1 RIRPER
7 CFVAG
12 PGLHPDVVL
21 PVRYFVIQAV
31 DSNGENLTLSPVK
44 IRLQVQI
51 SPLKKQEHIRIHVPP
66 PLDRQDGSFLVR
78 YRLYG
83 TVQGGLKVEVHHQG
97 VHVAESPYSL
107 HGPVYHEY
115 CDCPEGD
122 ASLWESA
129 MRCPA
134 EEPQIL
140 KDFSSFPAID
150 LRRLR
155 QEVPRRFANRG
166 GLVHYAVVANRLY
179 RRTLGKYT
187 DFKMFS
193 DEMLLSLTRKVRVP
207 DVEFYINVGDWPLET
222 RATDALPILSWCGS
236 TDTRD
241 IVLPTYDVTHST
253 LETMRGV
260 TNDLLSVQGNTG
272 PPWMNKTARAFFRG
286 RDSREERLHL
296 VSISKKNPELLDA
309 GITAWFFFR
318 DEEKRVGKAP
328 LVGFFDFF
336 KVRQQE
342 RTSEEP
348 LSLQPSLVFV
358 VFLKFAFA
366 FQHKYQVNVDGTVAA
381 YRFPYLLLGN
391 SLVLKQDSPYY
402 EFFYGHLEAGT
413 HYLPVKR
420 DLSDLL
426 DQIKWAKENDGRAE
440 KMAAAGQALARE
452 LLRPG
457 RLYCYYYRVL
467 RAYAERQTGRP
478 TRHPDMEA
486 VPQPDDP
493 AAACACARALRED

>member
-1 RIRPER
+1 
-7 CFVAG
+7 
-12 PGLHPDVVL
+12 
-21 PVRYFVIQAV
+21 
-31 DSNGENLTLSPVK
+31 
-44 IRLQVQI
+44 
-51 SPLKKQEHIRIHVPP
+51 
-66 PLDRQDGSFLVR
+66 
-78 YRLYG
+78 
-83 TVQGGLKVEVHHQG
+83 
-97 VHVAESPYSL
+97 
-107 HGPVYHEY
+107 
-115 CDCPEGD
+115 
-122 ASLWESA
+122 ASL
-129 MRCPA
+129 
-134 EEPQIL
+134 
-140 KDFSSFPAID
+140 
-150 LRRLR
+150 
-155 QEVPRRFANRG
+155 
-166 GLVHYAVVANRLY
+166 
-179 RRTLGKYT
+179 
-187 DFKMFS
+187 
-193 DEMLLSLTRKVRVP
+193 DEQNGP
-207 DVEFYINVGDWPLET
+207 CF
-222 RATDALPILSWCGS
+222 LPW
-236 TDTRD
+236 
-241 IVLPTYDVTHST
+241 
-253 LETMRGV
+253 
-260 TNDLLSVQGNTG
+260 
-272 PPWMNKTARAFFRG
+272 ARH
-286 RDSREERLHL
+286 REERLHL

-467 RAYAERQTGRP
+467 RAYAEARRDGRRATRTWRRCPSRTTPRRRVRAREHPRRQRRQG
-478 TRHPDMEA
+478 
-486 VPQPDDP
+486 
-493 AAACACARALRED
+493 